1 MTIKIR
7 TCIIVLF
14 SLVSS
19 LSFGQSKKEVIEILS
34 AKIDSLT
41 SKIDQERNIYTQKN
55 KELAT
60 TIAGLEDKISGLNA
74 ALKAA
79 NDNLTKVELQAKQ
92 LSAELNLQKNK
103 LQKSEQLVTLKN
115 DSLVLLK
122 KEFDDFKA
130 LEQPAA
136 EKNYIRAKYVDFGV
150 GDLMHHIFKDD
161 KGNDYD
167 FMINRSKD
175 YNLSISVKG
184 EEEIINP
191 KYKGKTFDIF
201 FKKEKHDMLGYG
213 EVWDVDVIYKLVLV
227 N

>member
-7 TCIIVLF
+7 TFIIVLF

-34 AKIDSLT
+34 AKVDSLT
-41 SKIDQERNIYTQKN
+41 SKIDQERNIHTQKN
-55 KELAT
+55 KELST
-60 TIAGLEDKISGLNA
+60 TITGLEDKISGLNA
-74 ALKAA
+74 SLKAV

-92 LSAELNLQKNK
+92 LTAELSLQKNK

-115 DSLVLLK
+115 DSLILLK

-130 LEQPAA
+130 LDQPAA
-136 EKNYIRAKYVDFGV
+136 EKNYVRAKYVDFGV
-150 GDLMHHIFKDD
+150 GDLYHFIFKDE
-161 KGNDYD
+161 KGNEYD
-167 FMINRSKD
+167 FMNNQSKD
-175 YNLSISVKG
+175 YELYITAKG
-184 EEEIINP
+184 GDVIINS

-201 FKKEKHDMLGYG
+201 FKKEKMDLLGWG
-213 EVWDVDVIYKLVLV
+213 NIEDVEVLYKLVLV

>member
-7 TCIIVLF
+7 TFIIVLF

-34 AKIDSLT
+34 AKVDSLT
-41 SKIDQERNIYTQKN
+41 SKIDQERNIHTQKN
-55 KELAT
+55 KELST
-60 TIAGLEDKISGLNA
+60 TITGLEDKISGLNTS
-74 ALKAA
+74 LKAV

-92 LSAELNLQKNK
+92 LTAELNLQKNK

-115 DSLVLLK
+115 DSLILLK

-130 LEQPAA
+130 LDQPAA
-136 EKNYIRAKYVDFGV
+136 EKNYVRAKYVDFGV
-150 GDLMHHIFKDD
+150 GDLVHDIFKDD
-161 KGNDYD
+161 KGNEYD

-175 YNLSISVKG
+175 YELSIVSKAG
-184 EEEIINP
+184 DEIINP

-201 FKKEKHDMLGYG
+201 FKKEKYDLLGSG
-213 EVWDVDVIYKLVLV
+213 NVEDVDVIYKLILV